1 MSLRVDKDNIYF
13 VLPESRY
20 SVSNRIDKYM
30 EEDFTLF
37 IKTKIITD
45 NLETEKE
52 AFLIA
57 RNGMHSGISVYKDAF
72 DSTCIA
78 FTYWFKDKENTPSI
92 KQVNYRL
99 DETEVLE
106 SNEYMM
112 ICDNFTDRKI
122 DCYVN
127 RKLVG
132 SILFEAMERQSYENG
147 FYWLGCGSMIGP
159 EEHRCVGEFD
169 IDMVF
174 LLNKKITMNE
184 VIDLLDN
191 YKTKYTHTVHK
202 ELKKLNKDFYL
213 KENFGFFSEFSQ
225 HNRYKIWDISFN
237 GNNPQLYFENN
248 IYF

>member
-45 NLETEKE
+45 NLEIEKE
-52 AFLIA
+52 AFLIS

-72 DSTCIA
+72 DSICIA
-78 FTYWFKDKENTPSI
+78 FTYWFKDKENKPAI
-92 KQVNYRL
+92 KQVYYRL

-112 ICDNFTDRKI
+112 ICDNFTDRRI

-132 SILFEAMERQSYENG
+132 SILFEDMERQSYENG

-159 EEHRCVGEFD
+159 EEHRCIGEFD

-174 LLNKKITMNE
+174 LLNKKITMDE

-202 ELKKLNKDFYL
+202 ELKKLNKNFYL
-213 KENFGFFSEFSQ
+213 RENFGFFSDCSE